1 MKRINEY
8 GRFAWLQLLLI
19 IAITFSPLV
28 IAPGKINPFLFG
40 LPYTLWMGI
49 LLTIVLVVITLIA
62 GNALP
67 NDEEGEK

>member
-1 MKRINEY
+1 MKRNKRI
-8 GRFAWLQLLLI
+8 WQLCVAAVIVI

-28 IAPGKINPFLFG
+28 IAPGKIHPFLFG

-49 LLTIVLVVITLIA
+49 LLTIALVVITLIA